1 MNHCIESSF
10 SSDEGSQDG
19 VIEEIN
25 TDDIGALTKYSNN
38 NNNTSKSAGSSWSLM
53 TQANKQTAFD
63 KQVTGFVPYGIKP
76 TKVNLFANA
85 EWVEKVAYAHSCLD
99 SIRFLRREPTVFVVQ
114 GMTDLCNTLIRNL
127 LKQPETTEEAEI
139 LGIRERDLFHI
150 DKWFIEKRGRGD
162 LGFDPTD
169 PELDPVILQREEQNA
184 VDWVN
189 ILTFQ
194 EIQTPGFV
202 RLFCNVLEAED
213 RVINQLEQRRARMF
227 AFVGKNNT
235 PLQLPVPHAN

>member
-1 MNHCIESSF
+1 MEHHGHTSF
-10 SSDEGSQDG
+10 SVDDSQDDED
-19 VIEEIN
+19 VEEIN
-25 TDDIGALTKYSNN
+25 ADTYALSKYNN
-38 NNNTSKSAGSSWSLM
+38 SHSQGNNGPSWSM
-53 TQANKQTAFD
+53 ATQAGRQTAFD
-63 KQVTGFVPYGIKP
+63 KQVVGFVPFGIRP
-76 TKVNLFANA
+76 TKINLFANT

-99 SIRFLRREPTVFVVQ
+99 SIRYLRREPTVFVVQ

-127 LKQPETTEEAEI
+127 LKQPESAEEAEARAI
-139 LGIRERDLFHI
+139 SEKDLFHI

-169 PELDPVILQREEQNA
+169 PELDPAVLQREEHNS
-184 VDWVN
+184 VDWVS
-189 ILTFQ
+189 ILTLQ

-227 AFVGKNNT
+227 AFASGNNL
-235 PLQLPVPHAN
+235 PLQRPLPHAF